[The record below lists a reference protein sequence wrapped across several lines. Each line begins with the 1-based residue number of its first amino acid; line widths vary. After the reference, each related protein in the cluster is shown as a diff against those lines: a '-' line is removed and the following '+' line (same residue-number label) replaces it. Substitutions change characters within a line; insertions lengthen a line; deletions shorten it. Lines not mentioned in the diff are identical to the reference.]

1 VHKVCEPKGFTGERF
16 ALLFDSTILH
26 WSGTAAAGEPGGHVD
41 TLYFLNGH
49 FLSNAHP
56 CHIECI
62 DLQGGGTVALFSV
75 RAAFNYMKAQFFG
88 NWVSANR
95 VLESQSPAEANSI
108 GDAVS
113 GDFIAQD
120 GWDRQVA
127 KEKMLLALEKK

>member
-1 VHKVCEPKGFTGERF
+1 M
-16 ALLFDSTILH
+16 
-26 WSGTAAAGEPGGHVD
+26 D

-49 FLSNAHP
+49 FVSNAHP
-56 CHIECI
+56 FHIECI
-62 DLQGGGTVALFSV
+62 DLQWDGTVALFSV
-75 RAAFNYMKAQFFG
+75 HAAFNYMEVQFFG

-127 KEKMLLALEKK
+127 KEKMLLTLEKKFLPGGALRLHSIHIWVTSPSVKLIFMDSQSPSQSPE